1 MHIGIDV
8 GGTNTDAVIMDGQR
22 VVGSIKRP
30 TTEDV
35 TGGITDALRTL
46 LSNAGVEP
54 RAIRAVAIGTTHFTN
69 AVIQG
74 RGLARTAAI
83 RLGLPA
89 SAGVPPMT
97 GWPAPLAA
105 AIGGQVHMC
114 HGGHEFDGREI
125 SPLDEDEIR
134 RVAAAMTQAGVTSAA
149 VTSIFSPVN
158 AELELRVAEILAEE
172 VGSVAVSLSHEVGRI
187 GLLERENAT
196 IINASLLP
204 VAARITEAFAAALLD
219 TGIRSPLYLSQNDG
233 TLMDVDYVRRYPVA
247 TFAAG
252 PTNSMRGAALLSG
265 LDECVVADI
274 GGTTTDVGA
283 VVAGFPRPATT
294 EVDIA
299 GVRTN
304 FRMPDVVSVGI
315 GGGSHVVLD
324 GPQGP
329 CVGPTS
335 VGYRLTQ
342 DALVFGGSTLTA
354 TDIAV
359 ASGLADIGDRGA
371 VSHLDPAAVRAAAK
385 HIADRVGA
393 LAETMRTSREQVPLV
408 LVGGGSILLPD
419 RVPGFDT
426 VLRPE
431 EFAVA
436 NAIGAAIAQVG
447 GEVDRVYSIDGASRT
462 RVLDEAKAEAV
473 SKAIEAGADPSS
485 VAIVEVDELPIA
497 YLPGNATRVRVKA
510 IGDLTFE
517 EAR

>member
-8 GGTNTDAVIMDGQR
+8 GGTNTDAVVMDGRR
-22 VVGSIKRP
+22 VVASVKTP
-30 TTEDV
+30 TTADV
-35 TGGITDALRTL
+35 TAGISAALDHVL
-46 LSNAGVEP
+46 GPPEV
-54 RAIRAVAIGTTHFTN
+54 RAARISAVAIGTTHFTN
-69 AVIQG
+69 AVVQAT
-74 RGLARTAAI
+74 GLARTAAI

-97 GWPAPLAA
+97 GWPARLREAL
-105 AIGGQVHMC
+105 GGASYLC

-134 RVAAAMTQAGVTSAA
+134 RAIADMAARDVSSVAI
-149 VTSIFSPVN
+149 TSIFSPVN
-158 AELELRVAEILAEE
+158 AELELRVAQIVQAELPH
-172 VGSVAVSLSHEVGRI
+172 VRVSLSHEIGRI

-204 VAARITEAFAAALLD
+204 VADRITDAFHRSLTAAGLEV
-219 TGIRSPLYLSQNDG
+219 PLYLSQNDG

-265 LDECVVADI
+265 LDDCTVADI

-283 VVAGFPRPATT
+283 VVGGFPRPATT

-315 GGGSHVVLD
+315 GGGSHVTLGSDPTV
-324 GPQGP
+324 GPQ
-329 CVGPTS
+329 S
-335 VGYRLTQ
+335 VGYRLPTE
-342 DALVFGGSTLTA
+342 ALVFGGRTLTA

-359 ASGLADIGDRGA
+359 AQGLVELGDPSLVAHLPRAD
-371 VSHLDPAAVRAAAK
+371 VVAAA
-385 HIADRVGA
+385 RVIRERIGA
-393 LAETMRTSREQVPLV
+393 LADSMRTSRNGGPLV
-408 LVGGGSILLPD
+408 LVGGGSILVGEE
-419 RVPGFDT
+419 VPGFDT
-426 VLRPE
+426 VIRPDHHS
-431 EFAVA
+431 VA

-447 GEVDRVYSIDGASRT
+447 GEVDRVCAIDLTSRAQ
-462 RVLDEAKAEAV
+462 VLEDARAEAV
-473 SKAIEAGADPSS
+473 SKAIEAGADPDT
-485 VAIVEVDELPIA
+485 VVIVEVDELPIA

-510 IGDLTFE
+510 VGELVLE
-517 EAR
+517 ETR